1 MGNRKELIEGGQFER
16 DRYKSDLFKKSRYG
30 KGGWLFSLAL
40 WAGLNVGVALQLTA
54 ESEGIAGVQGDRTS
68 GAAVVGVLEGT
79 VVLEETSRLEKFRV
93 VQLASGLENPWGLS
107 FLPDGSLLITEKPG
121 RMVILGK
128 GGRKEQVEG
137 VPRVVAS
144 GQGGLLDVVLDPDF
158 SRTRWVYFSYSA
170 SGPRGTSGTAVARAR
185 LEGNRLR
192 EVEVLYEMKQKTSSG
207 LHFGSRL
214 AFGQDGMLY
223 ISTGE
228 RGERDRAQDLS
239 DTAGKVLRIHPD
251 GRIPQDNPW
260 AGQSKSAE
268 RASARE
274 NRPGRAKIEEA
285 RTGAENVAPEIY
297 TYGHRNIQG
306 MAVHPETGKV
316 WVHEHGPRGGDEIN
330 ILTPGANYGWPVI
343 TYGREYFGGFPI
355 GEGTHKEGMEQ
366 PILQWTPSIAPSG
379 MTFYTGNRFPQWK
392 GSLFVGA
399 LAGQHL
405 RRIVLDGERVVE
417 EEVLLLRKLGRIRD
431 VRTGPD
437 GYLYLLTD
445 DRNGGL
451 FRLEPANL

>member
-1 MGNRKELIEGGQFER
+1 MLVWGRWPFL
-16 DRYKSDLFKKSRYG
+16 
-30 KGGWLFSLAL
+30 LAL
-40 WAGLNVGVALQLTA
+40 WVALSVGVALPPAA
-54 ESEGIAGVQGDRTS
+54 EAEGMEGNEGEGTR
-68 GAAVVGVLEGT
+68 GAAVFGAWEGT
-79 VVLEETSRLEKFRV
+79 IVLEETSRLETFRV
-93 VQLASGLENPWGLS
+93 VRIAAGLENPWGLA
-107 FLPDGSLLITEKPG
+107 FLPDGSLLVTERPG
-121 RMVILGK
+121 RMVILSPSGT
-128 GGRKEQVEG
+128 KEQVEG
-137 VPRVVAS
+137 LPPVVAS

-158 SRTRWVYFSYSA
+158 SNSRWVYFSYIA
-170 SGPRGTSGTAVARAR
+170 PGPRGTSGTAVARAR
-185 LEGNRLR
+185 LDGIRLR
-192 EVEVLYEMKQKTSSG
+192 GLQVLYEMKRKSSSG
-207 LHFGSRL
+207 LHFGSRI
-214 AFGQDGMLY
+214 AFGKDGMLY

-260 AGQSKSAE
+260 AGQSGSTR
-268 RASARE
+268 RATDGKI
-274 NRPGRAKIEEA
+274 PQGRIEGEGA

-366 PILQWTPSIAPSG
+366 PLLQWTPSIAPSG

-392 GSLFVGA
+392 GNLFVGA

-451 FRLEPANL
+451 YRLEPAR